1 MSDKHCIL
9 LFSLKTQKKYTSL
22 LAGGEEWLDVGGQTA
37 LGKNMHV
44 KQSETS
50 ALKSLINSH
59 VRISPLKSVQNLI
72 FVE

>member
-1 MSDKHCIL
+1 MP
-9 LFSLKTQKKYTSL
+9 L

-59 VRISPLKSVQNLI
+59 VRISPLKSVQKLI